1 MSTWALTLVLMAAA
15 SRPGGPEGGPGG
27 LRGAERAP
35 EPIIGGE
42 RVGEFEWTNVVAV
55 LSVDPEVVN
64 TGHLCSGT
72 LIAPQIVLT
81 AGHCIAPDTDPAKIA
96 VYFGDTIYGHQIA
109 SVRRYEVYPGA
120 CVKDCQP
127 DAYDFAFVE
136 INEKVGGV
144 DIIPLLTDQ
153 DEWNATMAP
162 GLPVT
167 FVGFGAIRD
176 DSEGTPPLEK
186 SELGHKEA
194 VVSAIAGFSESGR
207 EFIAGEKG
215 KDTCSGDSGGPAF
228 VQLEDG
234 SWRQVGVTSRGV
246 RPCGSGRGY
255 YGVPFFVLTWLRDE
269 AGVPGMPEDCD
280 DYACLDP
287 LANVEDG
294 CGCAATGGAG
304 VWLVLPLLA
313 RRRRRCVFNN

>member
-1 MSTWALTLVLMAAA
+1 MSTWALTLVLAAA
-15 SRPGGPEGGPGG
+15 GGAGASPPGPAGLQAGSRPPT
-27 LRGAERAP
+27 
-35 EPIIGGE
+35 PIIGGE
-42 RVGEFEWTNVVAV
+42 RVGAFEWTNVVAV
-55 LSVDPEVVN
+55 LSVDPEQVN

-109 SVRRYEVYPGA
+109 SVKRYEIYPGA

-136 INEKVGGV
+136 IVEKVGGV
-144 DIIPLLTDQ
+144 DIIPILTDQ
-153 DEWNATMAP
+153 DEWNETMDA
-162 GLPVT
+162 GKPVT

-176 DSEGTPPLEK
+176 DSEDEPPLEK
-186 SELGHKEA
+186 TELGHKEA
-194 VVSAIAGFSESGR
+194 VLSRISGFSRSGR
-207 EFIAGEKG
+207 EFVAGEGG

-228 VQLEDG
+228 VQLGDG

-255 YGVPFFVLTWLRDE
+255 YGVPFFVMTWLRDE
-269 AGVPGMPEDCD
+269 AGVPGMPEDCE

-287 LANVEDG
+287 LANVEEG
-294 CGCAATGGAG
+294 CGCAAGGGAEW
-304 VWLVLPLLA
+304 WLLLPALGW
-313 RRRRRCVFNN
+313 RRRRRP